1 MTETQLHSIKP
12 GMFERIQRR
21 VFNEEEIYDLSGLF
35 KALCDPT
42 RLRIVLA
49 LKESELCVH
58 DLANLIDSSESN
70 TSHQLRILRSEK
82 IVKFRKEGK
91 QVFYSIADA
100 HITHFITDI
109 QEHLRES

>member
-1 MTETQLHSIKP
+1 MEQQLHSIKP
-12 GMFERIQRR
+12 GMFNLIRTKVHDE
-21 VFNEEEIYDLSGLF
+21 NKIYELSGLF

-42 RLRIVLA
+42 RLRILLA

-58 DLANLIDSSESN
+58 DLASLIDSSESN

-82 IVKFRKEGK
+82 IVKFRKDGK

-109 QEHLRES
+109 QEHLREP

>member
-1 MTETQLHSIKP
+1 MEQQLDSIKP
-12 GMFERIQRR
+12 GMFNLIREK
-21 VFNEEEIYDLSGLF
+21 VLDEDEIYALSGLF

-58 DLANLIDSSESN
+58 DLAHLIESSESN

-82 IVKFRKEGK
+82 IVKFRKDGK